1 MKLIGGTA
9 SLGLATNVAKHMK
22 KNLVKTEIKRFS
34 DRECYVRII
43 DSVDEDHVIIIQS
56 TISDAHIIELFLL
69 MDAVRREQAKKITC
83 VIPYYGYARQ
93 DKQFQKGEAISSAAL
108 AALISTNADAV
119 VTIDPHKEHILD
131 YFSIPAESISAIMPL
146 SSYLQKKEIDL
157 VLAPD
162 AGAMNRAKQAAS
174 YLNCEVDYLEKKRI
188 DSSTVQITPKNLDAT
203 NKTVAIIDDI
213 IATGG
218 TMARSIEELHRQ
230 GAKEIYITCTHG
242 LFAGNAIEKLQN
254 TRPTEIIATDT
265 IDSEY
270 SKVSTD
276 QIISNKLQKK

>member
-1 MKLIGGTA
+1 
-9 SLGLATNVAKHMK
+9 MK